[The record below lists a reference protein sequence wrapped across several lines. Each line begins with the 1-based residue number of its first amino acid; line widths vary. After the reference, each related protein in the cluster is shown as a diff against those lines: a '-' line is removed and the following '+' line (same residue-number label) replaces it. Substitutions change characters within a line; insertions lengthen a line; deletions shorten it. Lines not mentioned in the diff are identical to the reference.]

1 MRYFLMLSITINSL
15 YYWRC
20 FHHVA
25 QGYSSLALAHLRACE
40 KGGLRLEKAIVIVL

>member
-15 YYWRC
+15 YYWKC

-25 QGYSSLALAHLRACE
+25 QGSSLDLATCVQ
-40 KGGLRLEKAIVIVL
+40 KGGPRLEKAIVIVL